1 MNFRRVRWYHSLQV
15 RISLILILFTTII
28 LVGFGAYQASRIGSQ
43 QRAELEAEAE
53 NIVARLAENLREALW
68 NFDKALI
75 EKVMVS
81 EMRRQSLYSII
92 IRDANS
98 NAIVTGKSRNEDW
111 EIMSVVKEVSDG
123 ILRKQQEILHK
134 ENLLGTV
141 EISMSDR
148 FIHQQIQ
155 EATYAKIME
164 IMVIDAAIIVVLII
178 TLQLFLIRPIRRL
191 LGLADA
197 LSRGDFQTTIP
208 IFTRDELG
216 LLAQAFQNMRDLIMQ
231 VLQEIAALTNAIED
245 GRLTVRGQAARFDG
259 GWRELV
265 HGLNQVIGAFTEPIM
280 RTAAALR
287 DIAQGDIPAPLTDA
301 SNGDFAAI
309 QDDVNTMIHTLGK
322 FALNLRESAAQVST
336 GSCQLN
342 ASAEQMSQTAAQQ
355 ASVAEEVSS
364 TMEEIAANIRQ
375 NAENA
380 NQTEKIAEQSAEE
393 ARKSGAAVAQTVAA
407 MKDIAEKIQV
417 VQGIAQ
423 QTNMLSLNATIEAA
437 KAQEHGKGFAVV
449 ASEVR
454 SLAENSRLAAEN
466 RRLEPSR

>member
-1 MNFRRVRWYHSLQV
+1 
-15 RISLILILFTTII
+15 
-28 LVGFGAYQASRIGSQ
+28 
-43 QRAELEAEAE
+43 
-53 NIVARLAENLREALW
+53 
-68 NFDKALI
+68 
-75 EKVMVS
+75 
-81 EMRRQSLYSII
+81 
-92 IRDANS
+92 
-98 NAIVTGKSRNEDW
+98 
-111 EIMSVVKEVSDG
+111 MSVVKEVSDG

-287 DIAQGDIPAPLTDA
+287 DIAQGI
-301 SNGDFAAI
+301 
-309 QDDVNTMIHTLGK
+309 
-322 FALNLRESAAQVST
+322 
-336 GSCQLN
+336 
-342 ASAEQMSQTAAQQ
+342 
-355 ASVAEEVSS
+355 
-364 TMEEIAANIRQ
+364 
-375 NAENA
+375 
-380 NQTEKIAEQSAEE
+380 
-393 ARKSGAAVAQTVAA
+393 
-407 MKDIAEKIQV
+407 
-417 VQGIAQ
+417 
-423 QTNMLSLNATIEAA
+423 
-437 KAQEHGKGFAVV
+437 
-449 ASEVR
+449 
-454 SLAENSRLAAEN
+454 SRL
-466 RRLEPSR
+466 R